1 VLDLPLSVT
10 TAAKTASGLEK
21 LADYKRTAYAV
32 WEITLKCNLACQH
45 CGSRAGEER
54 VNELSTAEAFDLI
67 RQMKDAGITEIT
79 LIGGEAYLRPDW
91 LQLIKG
97 INDAGMIA
105 TMVTGGYG
113 ISKPTA
119 QKMKDSG
126 LASVSVSVDGL
137 EATHDRLRGR
147 KGSWKNCFTSMKY
160 FKEVGLD
167 FGFNTQ
173 INRLSAPELPAL
185 YEIVRDAGAN
195 GWQFSLTV
203 PMGNAADH
211 PELLIQPAEL
221 VDLYPMLA
229 RIVNRANTEGM
240 SVLPGNDIGYFGPY
254 EQIIRARHQAMGM
267 YWQGCQAG
275 LAGLGIEAD
284 GKIKGCPSLPTDSYV
299 GGDPQQQRADL
310 QHPRRH
316 ARGHRPPVGP
326 LQDVRVRRAV
336 PRRLHVDGAR
346 LLRQVRQQPALPQP
360 RAQARRPKHP
370 RAGGLEGEGAR
381 PALRQR
387 GVRSLRGTGERGV
400 ARQRPAA
407 FHLGKSSM
415 AARLGALAVVLTQKL
430 GRAHAGVHAEGE

>member
-1 VLDLPLSVT
+1 MTDLPPSATL
-10 TAAKTASGLEK
+10 AASRGGSGLDK
-21 LADYKRTAYAV
+21 LTDYKRTAYAV

-67 RQMKDAGITEIT
+67 AQMRDAGITEIT

-97 INDAGMIA
+97 INDAGMLC

-113 ISKPTA
+113 ISKATA

-126 LASVSVSVDGL
+126 LASISVSVDGL

-147 KGSWKNCFTSMKY
+147 KGSWQNCFKSMKH
-160 FKEVGLD
+160 FADVGLD

-185 YEIVRDAGAN
+185 YDLVRDAGAR

-221 VDLYPMLA
+221 IDLYPMLA
-229 RIVNRANTEGM
+229 RIVNRANAEGVG
-240 SVLPGNDIGYFGPY
+240 VLPGNDIGYFGPY
-254 EQIIRARHQAMGM
+254 EKIIRAKHQEMGM

-299 GGDPQQQRADL
+299 GGNIRDL
-310 QHPRRH
+310 KLTEI
-316 ARGHRPPVGP
+316 
-326 LQDVRVRRAV
+326 LQTKE
-336 PRRLHVDGAR
+336 LTFNTS
-346 LLRQVRQQPALPQP
+346 
-360 RAQARRPKHP
+360 
-370 RAGGLEGEGAR
+370 GGTPE
-381 PALRQR
+381 
-387 GVRSLRGTGERGV
+387 GV
-400 ARQRPAA
+400 AHLWGHCKTCEFAELCRGGCTWTAHVFFDKSGNNPHCHSRALKLAGRNLRERVTLKEKAPGLPFDNGVFNLLEEPLTSPWPDNDPLHFTSEKVIWPAGWELWPS
-407 FHLGKSSM
+407 F
-415 AARLGALAVVLTQKL
+415 
-430 GRAHAGVHAEGE
+430 